1 MQHSF
6 ELVELLLLI
15 AFSQVY
21 SEIEQKLEHEEVENV
36 QFDKKISAFTREDK
50 ATVNKAVLIVK
61 DICMAQ

>member
-36 QFDKKISAFTREDK
+36 QFDKKISAFTREDN